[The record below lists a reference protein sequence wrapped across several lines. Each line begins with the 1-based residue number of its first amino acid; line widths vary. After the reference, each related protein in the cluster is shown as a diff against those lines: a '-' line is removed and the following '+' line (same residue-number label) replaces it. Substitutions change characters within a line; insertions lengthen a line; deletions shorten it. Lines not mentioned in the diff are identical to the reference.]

1 MGVEDD
7 FKQGQRKMW
16 ASGDFPTIA
25 KTIQGASDAVVERLG
40 VEPGQD
46 LLDVATGSGN
56 AAVPAAQ
63 RGARVTGLDLVPDL
77 LDAARRR
84 AGEAGVEVEW
94 VEGDAEALPF
104 EDASFDRVSSVFGVM
119 FAPRHQQAA
128 DELVR
133 VARPGA
139 RIAVAAWTP
148 EGLNGQLFKV
158 IGAHMPPP
166 PPELKRPVM
175 WGDEDYVRGLFDD
188 PRLEVDCERLAVPVA
203 WDSIDGWITHCES
216 ALGPTVMAKAAL
228 EPQGK
233 WAAARADLVDLYE
246 RFNEADDGTLNAPAD
261 YLVTVVSVSESSA
274 G

>member
-1 MGVEDD
+1 MGAADD

-16 ASGDFPTIA
+16 STGDFPTMA
-25 KTIQGASDAVVERLG
+25 TTIQGASDVTIDRLG

-56 AAVPAAQ
+56 AAIPAAQ
-63 RGARVTGLDLVPDL
+63 GGAHVVGLDQVPEL
-77 LDAARRR
+77 LEAARAR
-84 AGEAGVEVEW
+84 AGETGVEVEW
-94 VEGDAEALPF
+94 VEGDAENLPF
-104 EDASFDRVSSVFGVM
+104 DDDSFDLVSSVFGVM

-133 VARPGA
+133 VTRAGG

-148 EGLNGQLFKV
+148 EGLNGQMFKT

-166 PPELKRPVM
+166 PPELEPPVL
-175 WGDEDYVRGLFDD
+175 WGSQEHVEGLFAD
-188 PRLEVDCERLAVPVA
+188 PRLTVSFERHSIPVA
-203 WDSIDGWITHCES
+203 WDSVDGWIDHCEIN
-216 ALGPTVMAKAAL
+216 LGPTVLAKGAL

-233 WAAARADLVDLYE
+233 WEAARADLAALYD
-246 RFNEADDGTLNAPAD
+246 RFNEAEDGSLDAPAE
-261 YLVTVVSVSESSA
+261 YLVSVIDITAA